1 MIELSQVAGISYGLT
16 SFTNQTPGY
25 TNRPAGAQTR
35 PFSLRLRFLHSF
47 FSVHGYGKHPR
58 TISCL
63 LLTLAP
69 AKRGWNRDFENEENQ
84 RTPPFIGHQAD
95 FDTAKIHRKNPTK
108 QFLTDSE
115 PVEPRRPATT
125 CIWFLHDSYMFL
137 IISLHIMFPQQNNQF
152 PYFRLPISSFFRGG
166 STPSLFENHLQT
178 VKTT

>member
-115 PVEPRRPATT
+115 PVESRRAPRLLLFGSYMITT
-125 CIWFLHDSYMFL
+125 CFWHVSTTK
-137 IISLHIMFPQQNNQF
+137 Q
-152 PYFRLPISSFFRGG
+152 PISI
-166 STPSLFENHLQT
+166 LQASDFIIF
-178 VKTT
+178 